1 MQQRRCVIIGAS
13 PITDVAALRRD
24 ITPEDYVIC
33 ADGGYVFAEK
43 AGIVP
48 DLIVGDFDSSRLP
61 SKPVCQIIRLP
72 VAKND
77 TDMHYCVKEG
87 IRRGFRLFALYG
99 ADGGRPEHTFA
110 NLCTLLYLAK
120 EGCIGTLEGSS
131 RRFLVMKKG
140 TVSITDEVGTDFSIF
155 PFGCTDCRVTLRG
168 FVYDLETGILNADF
182 PMGVSNT
189 IQSRR
194 ATVTVH
200 YGTALLCTGIN
211 LPKPKP
217 KDK

>member
-13 PITDVAALRRD
+13 PTTDADSLSRNISQD
-24 ITPEDYVIC
+24 DYVIC

-43 AGIVP
+43 AGILP
-48 DLIVGDFDSSRLP
+48 DLIVGDFDSAKPPVR
-61 SKPVCQIIRLP
+61 PVCEIIRLP

-77 TDMHYCVKEG
+77 TDMHYCVREG
-87 IRRGFRLFALYG
+87 IRRGFRFFALYG
-99 ADGGRPEHTFA
+99 ADGGRPEHTYA
-110 NLCTLLYLAK
+110 NLCTLLYLTR

-155 PFGCTDCRVTLRG
+155 PFGCSDCRVTLKG
-168 FVYDLETGILNADF
+168 FVYELQTGTLNADY

-189 IQSRR
+189 IQSKR

-200 YGTALLCTGIN
+200 YGTALLCTGLN
-211 LPKPKP
+211 PPRSNGQ
-217 KDK
+217 